1 VKRALQLAGRLH
13 ALDHRQREPYVNHLL
28 RVALRIICHYET
40 RDADTI
46 CAALL
51 HDAVEDHAYDL
62 SPDGQPGAFAA
73 EIASRH
79 DSAASAMGT
88 IARALDTIPLLC
100 AEVRRLRA
108 RLVHTLTDLHNLIAA
123 ARATLGAHADGEE
136 DALYYLRDELDAQG
150 QLPPQHRKRP

>member
-1 VKRALQLAGRLH
+1 MIITT
-13 ALDHRQREPYVNHLL
+13 EPNDYP
-28 RVALRIICHYET
+28 
-40 RDADTI
+40 DAD
-46 CAALL
+46 L
-51 HDAVEDHAYDL
+51 
-62 SPDGQPGAFAA
+62 Q

-88 IARALDTIPLLC
+88 FARALDTIPLLC

-108 RLVHTLTDLHNLIAA
+108 RLARTLTDLHNLIAA

-150 QLPPQHRKRP
+150 QLPPEHRERP